1 MDSPA
6 PEDRGRTT
14 AGGAS
19 EAGSASEP
27 IERQLRHRA
36 LAARTVAVSFRAA
49 MDSARRHLQVTD
61 AERHEIKE
69 RWRSW
74 ALDTLQGYS
83 RDLDELV
90 ARQPIHGDGASEAL
104 ARCREELERS
114 LEIVRTTEG
123 D

>member
-1 MDSPA
+1 MDPPA
-6 PEDRGRTT
+6 PDERGGTA
-14 AGGAS
+14 AGG
-19 EAGSASEP
+19 GSKSM
-27 IERQLRHRA
+27 ERQLRHRA
-36 LAARTVAVSFRAA
+36 LAARTVAISFRAA
-49 MDSARRHLQVTD
+49 MDSARRHLQVPD

-74 ALDTLQGYS
+74 ALDTLQGYV
-83 RDLDELV
+83 RELDELV
-90 ARQPIHGDGASEAL
+90 ARQPIQGDGATEAL